1 MLHKNLI
8 EVLGGSGLT
17 KDGDAYVVPAGLG
30 VTVYLSLGDETL
42 VVDRV
47 SRLEVGAELATVA
60 TTRKERYVVELDAV
74 TAFRFQPEGA
84 GPGY

>member
-1 MLHKNLI
+1 MKRLHTLPTSLF
-8 EVLGGSGLT
+8 VL
-17 KDGDAYVVPAGLG
+17 
-30 VTVYLSLGDETL
+30 
-42 VVDRV
+42 
-47 SRLEVGAELATVA
+47 LATVA